1 MKALFILLLMFQI
14 SLGIS
19 QQTSSLH
26 GFKVENIFG
35 DTINL
40 SMFAGKKLLI
50 VNTASF
56 CGYTHQ
62 FTKLQKLD
70 STYQSQN
77 FRVIGFPCND
87 FGGQD
92 PFADSTI
99 NSFCQNQ
106 YGITFPMMSKVF
118 IKNGDTS
125 QIYKW
130 LQKKSLNGV
139 KNVSVDWNFNKF
151 LVDEQGRWVRHFRST
166 VEPNDTAITNW
177 IQRNTTSN
185 QTVQAFQ
192 EVKFVNEKNGQFRVL
207 GLDSKSE
214 ITEYELIDITGRKTG
229 LGKVSDK
236 ENVIKLGNRSGIYQ
250 VRLFTKASSKSF
262 RLWLN

>member
-1 MKALFILLLMFQI
+1 MKTLFTILLIFQI
-14 SLGIS
+14 SIGIS
-19 QQTSSLH
+19 QQTASLH

-40 SMFAGKKLLI
+40 SMYAGKKLLI

-70 STYQSQN
+70 SIYQSQN
-77 FRVIGFPCND
+77 FRVLGFPCND

-118 IKNGDTS
+118 VKNGDTAK
-125 QIYKW
+125 IYKW

-151 LVDEQGRWVRHFRST
+151 LIDEQGRWVRHFRST

-177 IQRNTTSN
+177 ISRTTTASQEF
-185 QTVQAFQ
+185 QTIEQL
-192 EVKFVNEKNGQFRVL
+192 KFIPEINGQYRVL
-207 GLDSKSE
+207 GMNSQSE
-214 ITEYELIDITGRKTG
+214 KYGYELIDISGRKLNSG
-229 LGKVSDK
+229 QISEGNDLISV
-236 ENVIKLGNRSGIYQ
+236 GNRLGIYQ
-250 VRLFTKASSKSF
+250 LRLFNKQSSKCF

>member
-1 MKALFILLLMFQI
+1 M
-14 SLGIS
+14 
-19 QQTSSLH
+19 
-26 GFKVENIFG
+26 
-35 DTINL
+35 
-40 SMFAGKKLLI
+40 
-50 VNTASF
+50 
-56 CGYTHQ
+56 
-62 FTKLQKLD
+62 
-70 STYQSQN
+70 
-77 FRVIGFPCND
+77 
-87 FGGQD
+87 
-92 PFADSTI
+92 
-99 NSFCQNQ
+99 
-106 YGITFPMMSKVF
+106 
-118 IKNGDTS
+118 
-125 QIYKW
+125 
-130 LQKKSLNGV
+130 
-139 KNVSVDWNFNKF
+139 
-151 LVDEQGRWVRHFRST
+151 DEQGRWVRHFRST

>member
-1 MKALFILLLMFQI
+1 MKTFFTFLLVFQI
-14 SLGIS
+14 SLGFS
-19 QQTSSLH
+19 QQTASLQ

-40 SMFAGKKLLI
+40 SAFAGKKLLI

-106 YGITFPMMSKVF
+106 FGITFPMMSKVF
-118 IKNGDTS
+118 VKNGDTAK
-125 QIYKW
+125 IYKW

-139 KNVSVDWNFNKF
+139 KNAAVDWNFNKF
-151 LVDEQGRWVRHFRST
+151 LIDEQGRWVKHFRAQT
-166 VEPNDTAITNW
+166 EPNDTAIINW
-177 IQRNTTSN
+177 ILRPNTATREI
-185 QTVQAFQ
+185 QTL
-192 EVKFVNEKNGQFRVL
+192 EKLKFTNEKNGQFRVL
-207 GLDSKSE
+207 GLNSTSE
-214 ITEYELIDITGRKTG
+214 RFEYELIDISGRG
-229 LGKVSDK
+229 LGSGQIS
-236 ENVIKLGNRSGIYQ
+236 NGNDFISCGSRSGIFQ
-250 VRLFTKASSKSF
+250 LRIFTEGKSKCY